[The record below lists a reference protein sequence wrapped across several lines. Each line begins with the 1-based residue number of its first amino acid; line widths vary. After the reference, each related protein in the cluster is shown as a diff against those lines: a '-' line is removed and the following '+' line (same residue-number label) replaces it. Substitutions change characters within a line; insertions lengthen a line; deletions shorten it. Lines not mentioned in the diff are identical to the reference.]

1 MIDMTYEQVI
11 KAVQMLRPE
20 QKAALVKTIELESW
34 AGAGVTRAQLLAE
47 SEALRA
53 LGAFDRPDSLRHR
66 FANPS
71 VSYVTDHQLLSVIH
85 EASVEWETDLAEI
98 NDLAR
103 GDEEG

>member
-1 MIDMTYEQVI
+1 MIEMTYEQVI

-34 AGAGVTRAQLLAE
+34 AGTGVTRAQLLAE

-53 LGAFDRPDSLRHR
+53 LGAFDRPDSLRNR

-71 VSYVTDHQLLSVIH
+71 VAYVTDHQLLSVIH
-85 EASVEWETDLAEI
+85 EAAVEWETDLAEI
-98 NDLAR
+98 ADFA
-103 GDEEG
+103 GEA